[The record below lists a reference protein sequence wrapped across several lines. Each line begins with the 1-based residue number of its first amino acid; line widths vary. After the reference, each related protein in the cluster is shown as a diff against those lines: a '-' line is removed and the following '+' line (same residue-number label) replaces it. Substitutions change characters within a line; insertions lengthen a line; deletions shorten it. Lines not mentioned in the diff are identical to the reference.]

1 MNRLVDCVRAAYWLI
16 KEEVPH
22 TTKYCS
28 LLSLCR
34 ELDGSGRMNLWQQ
47 TRPANATYLSHNV
60 PGEFLN
66 AIEEHLHTNL
76 RDRVNPDNLNVPF
89 VSVMADEATDL
100 RKRTILSVCLRYL
113 GKNGQPI
120 EYFAGLTELNNTDAA
135 TVTDGILLIL
145 ERANINPNMVM
156 WLSFDGASNMSGK
169 NAGTQALM
177 INNHT
182 KLAVYIHCR
191 SHALQLVCVN
201 AAQ

>member
-1 MNRLVDCVRAAYWLI
+1 
-16 KEEVPH
+16 
-22 TTKYCS
+22 
-28 LLSLCR
+28 
-34 ELDGSGRMNLWQQ
+34 
-47 TRPANATYLSHNV
+47 
-60 PGEFLN
+60 
-66 AIEEHLHTNL
+66 
-76 RDRVNPDNLNVPF
+76 
-89 VSVMADEATDL
+89 MADEATDL

-120 EYFAGLTELNNTDAA
+120 EYFAGLTELNHTDAA

-201 AAQ
+201 AAQQFSDIKKIFSVLNSLWRVLYNSPKKLRQFKAIQEILEDPDIELYRAGETRWISHYRCISAK